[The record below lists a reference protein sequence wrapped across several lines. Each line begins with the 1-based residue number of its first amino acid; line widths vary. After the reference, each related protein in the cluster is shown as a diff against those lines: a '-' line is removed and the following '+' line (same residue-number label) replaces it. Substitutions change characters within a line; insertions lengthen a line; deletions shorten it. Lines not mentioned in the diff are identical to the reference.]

1 MKTQHIDDQFTP
13 QLPWL
18 DLVNS
23 QQWDGFGQLTDHLL
37 DAAWAAGFLDYWKVR
52 QEKLGRATAYDQLT
66 ELRDLIRRWTEKM
79 VSGKSTGQQDLRTL
93 NTYLKAPAY
102 LQLVKRKGQILSE
115 LRPVTRDWEWVRSRI
130 ASSFVESLLD
140 RPDRLKICGNPLC
153 QWAFVDKTKSN
164 NRRWCNDRRC
174 GNRDRVRRSR
184 ARAAE

>member
-52 QEKLGRATAYDQLT
+52 QEQLGRATLYDQLT

-79 VSGKSTGQQDLRTL
+79 VSGKSTGQQDLRSL

-102 LQLVKRKGQILSE
+102 LQLCAPAGWR
-115 LRPVTRDWEWVRSRI
+115 
-130 ASSFVESLLD
+130 ASA
-140 RPDRLKICGNPLC
+140 C
-153 QWAFVDKTKSN
+153 W
-164 NRRWCNDRRC
+164 
-174 GNRDRVRRSR
+174 RRSSAVGSRGLGGWR
-184 ARAAE
+184 ARRLPA